1 MQYLRRRGLIHLS
14 LYSISGGNSR
24 RRIADFVV
32 RQVQDWELLP
42 AQPVGS
48 WLAGGMRRALHQRP
62 APHPLQPPQP
72 AAARAAARGPAVR
85 AVNRRA
91 QCGPGRPCDG

>member
-14 LYSISGGNSR
+14 LFSISGGNS

-48 WLAGGMRRALHQRP
+48 WLAEDMRALHQRP
-62 APHPLQPPQP
+62 APHPLQPPQQP
-72 AAARAAARGPAVR
+72 ALLHAGLRSGP
-85 AVNRRA
+85 
-91 QCGPGRPCDG
+91 